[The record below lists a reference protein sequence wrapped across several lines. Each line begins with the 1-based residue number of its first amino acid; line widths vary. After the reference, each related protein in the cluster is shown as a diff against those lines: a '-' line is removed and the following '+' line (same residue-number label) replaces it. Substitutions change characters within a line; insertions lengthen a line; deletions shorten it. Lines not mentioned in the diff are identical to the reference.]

1 MTRSARRR
9 LAAFAGGLTVAFGL
23 FVGLVGGLVQ
33 APGLGGLTYLA
44 PERSGPAAVLGL
56 RFVEWAG
63 YPAAVALYLL
73 LPVAVAVV
81 SRRND
86 RVSLHPAWAVAAVAP
101 ALPAT
106 VALLLIPFGVFVLDR
121 ALVLTGL
128 TTVGVALLVVVLLL
142 NEFVRTGDD
151 DGRTSPLAAF
161 GNVAFVALF
170 VVGVAFGNLF
180 AGPAGALV
188 QQADDRGV
196 PSAQFDV
203 VEVETD
209 DGTVV
214 VFTLA
219 EYVTRG
225 GGGQLPAEDLRIAGE
240 GFANVSEA
248 SVTEPGPWPA
258 SEASDDGEVVR
269 QGDSVAVGAG
279 DDCRI
284 RIIHDD
290 GRTAT
295 LADHECG

>member
-1 MTRSARRR
+1 MCRS
-9 LAAFAGGLTVAFGL
+9 T
-23 FVGLVGGLVQ
+23 
-33 APGLGGLTYLA
+33 
-44 PERSGPAAVLGL
+44 
-56 RFVEWAG
+56 
-63 YPAAVALYLL
+63 
-73 LPVAVAVV
+73 
-81 SRRND
+81 
-86 RVSLHPAWAVAAVAP
+86 PAWAAAAVAP

-106 VALLLIPFGVFVLDR
+106 VALLIPFEVFDASQVSF
-121 ALVLTGL
+121 LTGL
-128 TTVGVALLVVVLLL
+128 AVIAVALLVAVLLL
-142 NEFVRTGDD
+142 NEFARTRDD
-151 DGRTSPLAAF
+151 GGRTSPLVAF

-180 AGPAGALV
+180 AGPTGALV
-188 QQADDRGV
+188 QREDGRGV

-225 GGGQLPAEDLRIAGE
+225 SGGLIPTGDLRIAGE

-248 SVTEPGPWPA
+248 GVTEPGPWPA
-258 SEASDDGEVVR
+258 SEASDDGAVVR

-279 DDCRI
+279 DGCRI
-284 RIIHDD
+284 RIVHEG